1 MIVVMAGLCLVG
13 FATLSLIVLG
23 KGEIFPIGLDGIIG
37 GFGVVMVVI
46 GLRMNYVE
54 GESDE

>member
-1 MIVVMAGLCLVG
+1 LCLVG
-13 FATLSLIVLG
+13 FAVLSLFVLG
-23 KGEIFPIGLDGIIG
+23 KGEIFPIGFDGIMG

-54 GESDE
+54 VDADN